1 MQDWHGKEAENVARI
16 VETDSKSKVLQ
27 IFHPKK
33 TLWLQFSKK
42 KLRMDSW
49 LEKNMSRTLKNPFM
63 TKNKGVH
70 VFYQKISRQ
79 KICRF

>member
-42 KLRMDSW
+42 KTSYGFLTRKKHVEN
-49 LEKNMSRTLKNPFM
+49 LEKSIHDKKQRSPCVLSENF
-63 TKNKGVH
+63 
-70 VFYQKISRQ
+70 
-79 KICRF
+79 